1 MSFKLARLNNAA
13 AVDTAGFEKLIST
26 QEEIVAGV
34 IETKCYQLLGQ
45 TLADFVPFDV
55 GRGAYSTSIF
65 QYTSAYV
72 GSPFEAGLVQPSE
85 GLGINAKA
93 NIVIDG
99 LSIKNN
105 FWRMDYEVSHEII
118 EMGKVGVQAFSII
131 EEKEKARK
139 KIYDLGMQDVTFNGL
154 PNVAGVYGLLNQP
167 TATINTSLFAKDL
180 PSMTATELSAF
191 VGSAVST
198 YLANNNSTQLFNRM
212 IIPTSD
218 FVALGV
224 PSNPDY
230 PLKTKLQVIEDAFKA
245 AGIADFKILHSKY
258 NETASTTGSKRY
270 VIYNKDADS
279 IRMYIPKQYTPHALY
294 PMNGID
300 FVSVAEAQFT
310 GVQLLRPLE
319 FLYADLTPAN

>member
-13 AVDTAGFEKLIST
+13 AVDEAGFEKLIST

-34 IETKCYQLLGQ
+34 IETKYYQLLGQ
-45 TLADFVPFDV
+45 SLSDFVPFDV
-55 GRGAYSTSIF
+55 GRGAYATSIF

-139 KIYDLGMQDVTFNGL
+139 KIYDLGMQDVVFKGL
-154 PNVAGVYGLLNQP
+154 EGVAGVYGMLNQP
-167 TATINTSLFAKDL
+167 QATVNTSLFAKDL
-180 PSMTATELSAF
+180 PSMTATELSTF
-191 VGSAVST
+191 VGSAVAT
-198 YLANNNSTQLFNRM
+198 FLANNESTQLFNRM

-230 PLKTKLQVIEDAFKA
+230 PLKTKLQVIEDAFRA
-245 AGIADFKILHSKY
+245 AGITDFKILHSKY
-258 NETASTTGSKRY
+258 NETASTTGGKRY
-270 VIYNKDADS
+270 VLYNKDADS

-319 FLYADLTPAN
+319 FMYADLTA

>member
-34 IETKCYQLLGQ
+34 IETKYYQLLGQ

-258 NETASTTGSKRY
+258 NETASTTGGKRY